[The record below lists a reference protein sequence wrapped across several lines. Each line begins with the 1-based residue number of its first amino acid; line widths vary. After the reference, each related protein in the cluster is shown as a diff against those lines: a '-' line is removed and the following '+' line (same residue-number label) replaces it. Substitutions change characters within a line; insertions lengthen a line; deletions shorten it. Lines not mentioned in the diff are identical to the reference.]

1 MLKPLNNEF
10 LKRRGLGGGF
20 NISLDGCCGVGW
32 MLTFGVLG
40 AVFCTGILAAVAE
53 LRIRSGLYTCT
64 IILGRHLAHNW
75 QGNSGR
81 NQFRM
86 TSTCAAAADVT
97 HDRDQRTVK
106 MSGDHLTRLNPPIC
120 GVYNFLCF
128 FLKFFPALLWLRS
141 QLKFRSDDKQHF
153 IRLLT
158 DAGQFEC
165 AKQRHTKRIP
175 IGARPLNKQKIIRS

>member
-1 MLKPLNNEF
+1 MKPLNNEF

-106 MSGDHLTRLNPPIC
+106 MSGDHLTRLLSILPSAESTI
-120 GVYNFLCF
+120 FFDF
-128 FLKFFPALLWLRS
+128 FLNS
-141 QLKFRSDDKQHF
+141 S
-153 IRLLT
+153 
-158 DAGQFEC
+158 
-165 AKQRHTKRIP
+165 
-175 IGARPLNKQKIIRS
+175 RPFCGFGHSSSFVQTTNNTLSGF